1 MTARAPRRVLRVIAR
16 LNVGGPARHAVILDA
31 GLRHRN
37 FETLLL
43 HGTVREGEASFDHL
57 AEQRGLRTVRLSSL
71 GRRIRVLDDVRAFA
85 GIWRT
90 LREFQPDIVHTHT
103 AKAGALGRFA
113 AALHNVFIPRERKA
127 VVVHTF
133 HGHVLQG
140 YFGPIGTRFVR
151 VAERFLAAMTDCTIA
166 ISELQRRDLVDTFGV
181 AQPARTVVVSL
192 GLELEPLLTITS
204 EDRAR
209 VRAAAGYDKE
219 FVVGFVGRLVPIKH
233 TTMLIDAVKIVRHEL
248 PQIRLVITGDG
259 PERHRLEARARDS
272 GVADITAFNGW
283 QEDLGAVYAPLD
295 LLVLTSRNEGTPVA
309 LIEAMA
315 AGVPV
320 AATAVG
326 GVPDVIQDRVT
337 GLLTDESPRSVADS
351 ILETARAPQAAAD
364 RAVRAREFA
373 RANFSESSLLDRM
386 SDLYE
391 RLLRQK
397 RRSSGGGC
405 NQLYESA

>member
-1 MTARAPRRVLRVIAR
+1 MTAGAPRRVLRVIAR

-31 GLRHRN
+31 GLRDRN

-43 HGTVREGEASFDHL
+43 HGTVRDGEASFDHL
-57 AEQRGLRTVRLSSL
+57 AERQGLRTVRISSL
-71 GRRIRVLDDVRAFA
+71 GRRIRLLDDVRAFT
-85 GIWRT
+85 GIWRA
-90 LREFQPDIVHTHT
+90 LREFQPDVVHTHT
-103 AKAGALGRFA
+103 AKAGALGRLA
-113 AALHNVFIPRERKA
+113 AALHNVFLPSERKA

-140 YFGPIGTRFVR
+140 YFGPIGTCVVR
-151 VAERFLAAMTDCTIA
+151 LAERLLGSMTDCTIA

-181 AQPARTVVVSL
+181 AQPVRTVVVPL
-192 GLELEPLLTITS
+192 GLELAALLAMTS

-209 VRAAAGYDKE
+209 ARAAAGYDKE

-233 TTMLIDAVKIVRHEL
+233 TTMLIDAVKTVRHEL
-248 PQIRLVITGDG
+248 PRVRLIITGDG
-259 PERHRLEARARDS
+259 PERNRLEARARDA
-272 GVADITAFNGW
+272 GVADITTFNGW
-283 QEDLGAVYAPLD
+283 REDLAAVYAPLD
-295 LLVLTSRNEGTPVA
+295 LLMLTSRNEGTPVA

-326 GVPDVIQDRVT
+326 GVPDVIQDGVT
-337 GLLTDESPRSVADS
+337 GLLADESVRSVANC
-351 ILETARAPQAAAD
+351 ILETARAPHAAAE

-373 RANFSESSLLDRM
+373 SATFSESSLLDRM
-386 SDLYE
+386 SNLYE

-397 RRSSGGGC
+397 RPSSGGGR
-405 NQLYESA
+405 NQLHKSA